1 MTSAPKQIRIVR
13 WSGGQHPSNT
23 AITRLLE
30 AEGLRPY
37 RWENTANHRYP
48 VRSHGY
54 DRVLMVVTGSLEVA
68 FPDLNQVV
76 KLSPGDRADIP
87 AGTRHALTAGAR
99 GLTCIEAA
107 VDSRPATR
115 RTQEV
120 PPVSPRR

>member
-1 MTSAPKQIRIVR
+1 MTEPKRIRIVR

-37 RWENTANHRYP
+37 RWENAANHRYP

-54 DRVLMVVTGSLEVA
+54 DRVLMVVTGSLEIA
-68 FPDLNQVV
+68 FPDRNELV

-87 AGTRHALTAGAR
+87 AGTRHGLTVGAR

-107 VDSRPATR
+107 VDSRPSTR

-120 PPVSPRR
+120 PPVSPYRR